1 MNGRLAA
8 VAGARQAARM
18 DLGALLAAGQLDR
31 AMVERLRDADKD
43 AMRESLSKYHD
54 DAEVERIMGRI
65 EELIAAL
72 PKEP

>member
-1 MNGRLAA
+1 
-8 VAGARQAARM
+8 M

-54 DAEVERIMGRI
+54 DDEVERIMGRI
-65 EELIAAL
+65 EALIAAL
-72 PKEP
+72 PPKQ